1 LISQLERIVS
11 GDVTRLMVLFP
22 PGYAKSTY
30 SSVLFPTYW
39 FCRHPKSAVIAASH
53 TSELA
58 ESFGRRVR
66 NLVTANADTLGYT
79 LRADSKAAGRWETD
93 QGGEYYAIGIDG
105 SVTGR
110 RADLIVIDD
119 PVKDR
124 VEAYNEKR
132 RETIWDQ
139 YRTALY
145 TRLKP
150 DGCIVL
156 IMTRWHELDL
166 AGRLL
171 DEMGSGGDDWT
182 VLSLPAI
189 AEDPALST
197 PEHPVPPDPL
207 GRLPG
212 EPLWPEW
219 ESLEGLARKRRIAGE
234 LDWSALFQQR
244 PKPPEGLLFD
254 VKRIG
259 VHEGP
264 VSIAKVTRA
273 WDLAA
278 TEQVGSSDPD
288 WTVGMRLVETAD
300 GRYVIT
306 DVKRMRGP
314 PEEVRSLLRDTAW
327 EDGDACPVMLPEDP
341 GQAGK
346 AQTLELTKL
355 LAGYKVRSTRAT
367 GSKATRAG
375 PVISQV
381 NVGNLYT
388 VNAPWRRGLL
398 AELRDFPNGRKDDQV
413 DALSEAF
420 NALTDSR
427 SRMKISDTA
436 LTRFGVI
443 QGGGG
448 GIRAPVGG
456 GFRSFRVR

>member
-1 LISQLERIVS
+1 MI
-11 GDVTRLMVLFP
+11 LFP

-39 FCRHPKSAVIAASH
+39 FCRHPKSAVVATSH
-53 TSELA
+53 TSDLA

-66 NLVTANADTLGYT
+66 NLVTANSDTLGYT

-132 RETIWDQ
+132 RLTIWNQ

-150 DGCIVL
+150 NGRIVL

-166 AGRLL
+166 AGQLL

-182 VLSLPAI
+182 ILSLPAV

-197 PEHPVPPDPL
+197 PENPVAPDPL

-219 ESLEGLARKRRIAGE
+219 EDLAGLARRRRVAGE
-234 LDWSALFQQR
+234 LDWSALYQQR

-259 VHEGP
+259 IMETLPP
-264 VSIAKVTRA
+264 VAKVVRG

-278 TEQVGSSDPD
+278 TEQIGSADPD
-288 WTVGMRLVETAD
+288 WTVGLKLVETVD
-300 GRYVIT
+300 GRFVVT
-306 DVKRMRGP
+306 DVRRLRGA
-314 PEEVRSLLRDTAW
+314 PEEVRTAMVDTAW
-327 EDGDACPVMLPEDP
+327 VDGSDVPIRLPEDP

-346 AQTLELTKL
+346 AQTLDLTKL
-355 LAGYKVRSTRAT
+355 LAGYRVTSVRES
-367 GSKATRAG
+367 GSKATRAE

-388 VNAPWRRGLL
+388 LNAPWRRGLL

-413 DALSEAF
+413 DALSGAF
-420 NALTDSR
+420 NVLTEAR
-427 SRMKISDTA
+427 ARMRISSTA
-436 LTRFGVI
+436 LQRFGVVS
-443 QGGGG
+443 GGGLG
-448 GIRAPVGG
+448 PGVG
-456 GFRSFRVR
+456 RRVPMMPFRVR